1 MFRITIL
8 AVISLLILASCD
20 QNNPAQKTIPAEK
33 QLAFP
38 QVFDTFQIDQFFRH
52 FHEENPVWCST
63 AAYRFHYIGQR
74 KDSIYLLPMVRFQ
87 LPILP
92 PIDEIEQQTEPEE
105 TPFSKYYI
113 EWDDER
119 DSKYTLGTE
128 ADIEIRFDTKRKIA
142 GSHPVLLTN
151 TSKDTCLIGY
161 GDYLP
166 LILEARNIHGEW
178 KPIQQR
184 FMYMCGN
191 GVGSILLPPGEMVL
205 TLAPVFNGEY
215 PTQLRFCFGK
225 NYSKPF
231 PGNIHYTQFDF
242 KPY

>member
-8 AVISLLILASCD
+8 AVISLLVLASCN
-20 QNNPAQKTIPAEK
+20 QNNQVRKTIPAEK

-38 QVFDTFQIDQFFRH
+38 QVFDTFQLDKFLGH

-63 AAYRFHYIGQR
+63 AAYWFHYIGQR

-87 LPILP
+87 VPFLP
-92 PIDEIEQQTEPEE
+92 PIDGIEQQTEPEE

-113 EWDDER
+113 EPDEDHHYQR
-119 DSKYTLGTE
+119 GTE
-128 ADIEIRFDTKRKIA
+128 ANIEIRIDMKQKIA
-142 GSHPVLLTN
+142 GSHLVLLTN

-191 GVGSILLPPGEMVL
+191 GVGSILLPPGEIVL

-231 PGNIHYTQFDF
+231 PGTIHYTQFDF